1 MTLFGFLVLVLI
13 AGAVIHVNQTKSV
26 QPPPVPQ
33 PTPEPQK
40 SIETSPHMCRR
51 YYIAVIITLILVIA
65 TLVEILFWS

>member
-13 AGAVIHVNQTKSV
+13 AAAVIHVNQTKSV

-40 SIETSPHMCRR
+40 PVETPPRMCRR
-51 YYIAVIITLILVIA
+51 YYIAAIITLILVIA

>member
-26 QPPPVPQ
+26 QPPRAPQ

-40 SIETSPHMCRR
+40 PVETPPLTCRR
-51 YYIAVIITLILVIA
+51 YYIAAAITLILVIA
-65 TLVEILFWS
+65 TLVEILFWR